1 MPDNTPEPGENMKH
15 LTPTKIVST
24 LGPATFNE
32 KMIRKLYKAGVT
44 MFRINS
50 SHDTV
55 ETHKRTLEIIRKIE
69 KEENAIIPVLLDLQG
84 PKIRIGQLDSPIS
97 VTAGDI
103 VIFRNG
109 NKYENGIIPVD
120 YKGIADDVTTGE
132 KILIDDGKIQL
143 SVQKVED
150 NIVFAKVLTSG
161 EIKPRKGLNI
171 PGCTGSIDILTERDK
186 MFVDFAIK
194 NDIDYLGLSFVRNKE
209 DILTLREILNKNN
222 SRLKI
227 ISKIEKPQALD
238 NIDEII
244 EASDGL
250 MVARGDLGIEIQTE
264 RVPIAQKTIIKK
276 ANIARKPV
284 IVATQML
291 ESMIDNPIPTRA
303 ETSDVANAIIDG
315 ADAVMLSGET
325 ATGKYPIEAVSIM
338 KKIADDINH
347 SKFITKNCFPV
358 EIQEKHNTTP
368 TAIAVSISD
377 ILKSL
382 PKIKGIIALTATG
395 YTPALISKCKPS
407 VPIFA
412 LCPDFQVCRFLQL
425 YSSVHSV
432 KIPNEEIKFD
442 KEAVN
447 LLNIFLRSEL
457 KMRKDD
463 TTIITGSIP
472 HLMSGESTNFLK
484 IHKIS

>member
-1 MPDNTPEPGENMKH
+1 MKN

-32 KMIRKLYKAGVT
+32 KMIKKLYKAGVT

-50 SHDTV
+50 SHDTI
-55 ETHKRTLEIIRKIE
+55 ETHTRTLQIIRKVE

-84 PKIRIGQLDSPIS
+84 PKIRIGELSEPIK
-97 VTAGDI
+97 VTAGEI
-103 VIFRNG
+103 LKFRHQEEY
-109 NKYENGIIPVD
+109 KDGIIPVD
-120 YKGIADDVTTGE
+120 YKGIASDVITGE

-143 SVQKVED
+143 LVEKTEKD
-150 NIVFAKVLTSG
+150 VVYAKVLTTG

-171 PGCTGSIDILTERDK
+171 PGGTGSIEILTQRDL
-186 MFVDFAIK
+186 MFVEFAIK
-194 NDIDYLGLSFVRNKE
+194 NDIDFLGLSFVRNKE
-209 DILTLREILNKNN
+209 DILKLRKILNKHN
-222 SRLKI
+222 SELKI
-227 ISKIEKPQALD
+227 ISKIEKPQALE

-244 EASDGL
+244 EHSDGI

-264 RVPIAQKTIIKK
+264 RVPIAQKTIIHK

-303 ETSDVANAIIDG
+303 ETSDVANAILDG

-325 ATGKYPIEAVSIM
+325 ATGKYPVEAVSIM
-338 KKIADDINH
+338 KRIANDIYH
-347 SKFITKNCFPV
+347 SEFLNKNCFPK

-368 TAIAVSISD
+368 MAIAVSISD
-377 ILKSL
+377 ILKNM
-382 PKIKGIIALTATG
+382 PKIKGIIALTAAG
-395 YTPALISKCKPS
+395 YTPALISKCRPS
-407 VPIFA
+407 VPVYA
-412 LCPDFQVCRFLQL
+412 LCPDFKVCRTLQL
-425 YSSVHSV
+425 YCGVFSV

-442 KEAVN
+442 KEAVS

-457 KMRKDD
+457 KMRKGE

-484 IHKIS
+484 IHKIG

>member
-1 MPDNTPEPGENMKH
+1 MKH

-55 ETHKRTLEIIRKIE
+55 ETHTRTLEIIRKIE

-84 PKIRIGQLDSPIS
+84 PKIRIGQLENPIS
-97 VTAGDI
+97 VTAGEI
-103 VIFRNG
+103 VKF
-109 NKYENGIIPVD
+109 KHDSEFENDIIPVD
-120 YKGIADDVTTGE
+120 YKGIANDVRTGE

-143 SVQKVED
+143 SVQKVKD
-150 NIVFAKVLTSG
+150 NVVYAKVLTTG

-186 MFVDFAIK
+186 IFVDFAIK

-209 DILTLREILNKNN
+209 DVLTLREILNKNN
-222 SRLKI
+222 SRLRI

-244 EASDGL
+244 EASDGI

-325 ATGKYPIEAVSIM
+325 ATGKYPVEAVSIM
-338 KKIADDINH
+338 KRIADDINH
-347 SKFITKNCFPV
+347 SRFIIKNCFPK

-407 VPIFA
+407 VPIYA
-412 LCPDFQVCRFLQL
+412 LCPDFHVCRFLQL
-425 YSSVHSV
+425 YSSVHCV